1 MEMIGNGIISVKAD
15 VDQVLRFFDG
25 IKVSEKSISRS
36 IMSQVGQG
44 GRKYV
49 RSRYASILHK
59 KSGALYKSIKYR
71 VYENGKNV
79 VFSSDANSGK
89 KTSKDGR
96 IARYGYMLASG
107 YTINAKNGKY
117 LTFNING
124 KWIKRKSVT
133 VTPRDFMEGP
143 LTRYMESGE
152 LKSRIDKAFEKQLEK
167 VEKRLGVRT

>member
-1 MEMIGNGIISVKAD
+1 MQTIGNGIISVKAE

-25 IKVSEKSISRS
+25 IKANEKSISRS

-49 RSRYASILHK
+49 RSRYSSILHK
-59 KSGALYKSIKYR
+59 RSGALYKSIKYR
-71 VYENGKNV
+71 VYKNGKNV
-79 VFSSDANSGK
+79 VFTADANSGK

-96 IARYGYMLASG
+96 TARYGFMLASG

-133 VTPRDFMEGP
+133 VSPRDFMEGP
-143 LTRYMESGE
+143 LTRYMDSGE
-152 LKSRIDKAFEKQLEK
+152 LKNRIDKAFEKQLDKIEK
-167 VEKRLGVRT
+167 KLGVKA